1 MSWFK
6 VDDTAHSHPKLR
18 GAGTAAIGLWTL
30 GGSYA
35 GQYLTDGIVHAHF
48 VKTNGTPPQVA
59 RLVKAG
65 LWHPAG
71 HSCQGP
77 RCRVQPAEGDFL
89 MHDYLEY
96 NRSRVQV
103 LAERDRAAEKK
114 RKQRADAANRE
125 GIDADSSSNRDGIEE
140 ESIPNELYINPVKNQ
155 ESAGQGDLSLGD
167 SLGTSRARVNP
178 TRPDPS
184 VPSPTEKEQ
193 TKEPASYEEPA
204 RIGDR
209 PRIPINCQPLVA
221 ALQRARLF
229 VGWDLKPNEWFLIE
243 ALIRR
248 CGIEALVVSATG
260 SWQGARTQPRSAN
273 YFIPAWRQMSDAFEE
288 PVEETVQGHL
298 PAAVGAE
305 VVQYGPRPHQAAPKP
320 STTDQRVN
328 AALDLGRRMQAA
340 RNAQAQENQ

>member
-6 VDDTAHSHPKLR
+6 VDDTAHSHRKLR
-18 GAGTAAIGLWTL
+18 SAGAAAIGLWTL

-48 VKTNGTPPQVA
+48 VKTTGTPPQVA

-71 HSCQGP
+71 HTCTGS
-77 RCRVQPAEGDFL
+77 RCRVQPDEGDFL

-96 NRSRVQV
+96 NRSRAQV

-114 RKQRADAANRE
+114 RKQRAGAANPD
-125 GIDADSSSNRDGIEE
+125 GIESDSSANRDGIEE
-140 ESIPNELYINPVKNQ
+140 ESIPIEPYINPVKNE
-155 ESAGQGDLSLGD
+155 ESAGQSDLSLGD

-193 TKEPASYEEPA
+193 TKNGQTGEPA

-209 PRIPINCQPLVA
+209 PRIPANCQPLVA
-221 ALQRARLF
+221 ALQKDRLY
-229 VGWDLKPNEWFLIE
+229 VGWDLDSTEWFLIE
-243 ALIRR
+243 ALIKR
-248 CGIEALVVSATG
+248 CGIPALVVSAKG
-260 SWQGARTQPRSAN
+260 SWQGARTQPRKGN
-273 YFIPAWRQMSDAFEE
+273 YFIPAWRKLADVE
-288 PVEETVQGHL
+288 PEADYEAL

-305 VVQYGPRPHQAAPKP
+305 VVQYGPRAHQAAPKP
-320 STTDQRVN
+320 STTDQRVQQ
-328 AALDLGRRMQAA
+328 ALEVGRRLQAIHDA
-340 RNAQAQENQ
+340 KMQENQ

>member
-18 GAGTAAIGLWTL
+18 SAGTAAIGLWTL

-65 LWHPAG
+65 LWHPSG
-71 HSCQGP
+71 HSCKGS
-77 RCRVQPAEGDFL
+77 RCRVQPDEGDFL

-114 RKQRADAANRE
+114 RKQRAGAANPDGIE
-125 GIDADSSSNRDGIEE
+125 GDSSSNQDGIEE
-140 ESIPNELYINPVKNQ
+140 ESIPNEPYINRVNNQ
-155 ESAGQGDLSLGD
+155 ESAGQGDLSRGD

-193 TKEPASYEEPA
+193 TQKPASYGEPA

-221 ALQRARLF
+221 ALQEARLH
-229 VGWDLKPNEWFLIE
+229 VGWDLKPAEWFLIE
-243 ALIRR
+243 ALILR
-248 CGIEALVVSATG
+248 CGIPALVVSATG
-260 SWQGARTQPRSAN
+260 SWQGARTQPRSGS
-273 YFIPAWRQMSDAFEE
+273 YFLPAWRALPDSVARPAEQ
-288 PVEETVQGHL
+288 TQL

-305 VVQYGPRPHQAAPKP
+305 VVQFGPAAHGSGPKP
-320 STTDQRVN
+320 STTDQRVQQ
-328 AALDLGRRMQAA
+328 ALDAGRRLQAIHDA
-340 RNAQAQENQ
+340 KNQENQ